1 GYDKNTG
8 KQAMPWLS
16 LDVAKKYYESNKSIN
31 EFLKDYPTFQEQS
44 LGKKPNIRQ
53 LLESGNI
60 GLDCRYLNFA
70 PQCEGWMQVTK
81 DGGYGSFVIY
91 WSKVWKLTTAATI
104 PYYTG
109 KYGNTKRGF
118 GFVTIGANVDEF
130 HSASNATKSNV
141 TKILN
146 VQTEQ
151 MQEIVNEN
159 KSEIE
164 GFIERLINELSVV
177 TLIML
182 ILIIAIAVWMSKYLT
197 SKLEKLLIATKNYSN
212 NDFDYRIN
220 VKSNDEIGNLERSF
234 NKMAS
239 KISLLIKNQ
248 SKLNTELEKKVE
260 LKTNELQEINKN
272 LENKIN
278 DRTEFLRV
286 ALDKAKKADEAKS
299 IFLANISHEIRTP
312 LNAIIGF
319 SDILANTKQENEKNR
334 KYTEIIKSS
343 SNTLL
348 NIINDILD
356 ISKIQNGNFELN
368 LDETNIH
375 KVSESVIELF
385 LNQAREKHI
394 QLIFNIDNNI
404 ASNIISDSI
413 RLKQVLTNL
422 LSNAIKFTFEHGKV
436 SLNIYIINENEN
448 EITLRFEVI
457 DTGIG
462 IPIENIDNIFQPF
475 IQVEHKATREYQGTG
490 LGLSICNHI
499 VESFNSKINIESSVG
514 KGTKLWFDSTF
525 MKCKDDKKDL
535 NNYAEKLKFKI
546 TSSSNDLISHIEKY
560 LNIFGTI
567 ENENSD
573 VLIYPFE
580 NIDEFKKNR
589 EINKEIPTLIL
600 FRYEN
605 DIKKIDLNKNEF
617 ALSLP
622 FYSSNVNDSL
632 QELLSKSNNQK
643 LKYNK
648 TLTSTYNGKV
658 LVAEDNIANQELIS
672 HILKEMKVDFDI
684 KENGLKCFESYKKNK
699 YDLILMDINM
709 PVLDG
714 VSTLN
719 KIREFEKENN
729 KTKTPI
735 IALTANAIKGD
746 KEKFLNLGMNAY
758 ISKPINV
765 NELNTL
771 FQKYLIKENKEN
783 NFEKTVKK
791 HNTIKSK
798 LDAKLIQTN
807 LGVSEKISFMLI

>member
-1 GYDKNTG
+1 
-8 KQAMPWLS
+8 
-16 LDVAKKYYESNKSIN
+16 
-31 EFLKDYPTFQEQS
+31 
-44 LGKKPNIRQ
+44 
-53 LLESGNI
+53 
-60 GLDCRYLNFA
+60 
-70 PQCEGWMQVTK
+70 
-81 DGGYGSFVIY
+81 
-91 WSKVWKLTTAATI
+91 
-104 PYYTG
+104 
-109 KYGNTKRGF
+109 
-118 GFVTIGANVDEF
+118 
-130 HSASNATKSNV
+130 
-141 TKILN
+141 
-146 VQTEQ
+146 
-151 MQEIVNEN
+151 
-159 KSEIE
+159 
-164 GFIERLINELSVV
+164 
-177 TLIML
+177 
-182 ILIIAIAVWMSKYLT
+182 
-197 SKLEKLLIATKNYSN
+197 
-212 NDFDYRIN
+212 
-220 VKSNDEIGNLERSF
+220 SF

-248 SKLNTELEKKVE
+248 NKLNTELEKKVE

-343 SNTLL
+343 SNSLL

-368 LDETNIH
+368 LDETNIN

-404 ASNIISDSI
+404 PSNIMSDSI

-525 MKCKDDKKDL
+525 MKCEDDKKDL
-535 NNYAEKLKFKI
+535 NNYAGKLKFKI

-567 ENENSD
+567 ENKNPD

-580 NIDEFKKNR
+580 NIDELKKNR
-589 EINKEIPTLIL
+589 EINQEIPTLIL

-605 DIKKIDLNKNEF
+605 DIKKIELNKNEF
-617 ALSLP
+617 AISLP

-648 TLTSTYNGKV
+648 TLTSSYSGKV

-672 HILKEMKVDFDI
+672 HILKDMKVDFNI
-684 KENGLKCFESYKKNK
+684 EENGLKCFESYTKNK

-714 VSTLN
+714 ISSLN
-719 KIREFEKENN
+719 KIRKFEKENN
-729 KTKTPI
+729 QRKVPI

-765 NELNTL
+765 NELNAL
-771 FQKYLIKENKEN
+771 FQKYLTKEIKENDFQETV
-783 NFEKTVKK
+783 EKKSS
-791 HNTIKSK
+791 IKSK

-807 LGVSEKISFMLI
+807 LGVSEKISFMLIENFKKSIEKDLYELEDLIKNQEIEKVVQKAHYIKNSCLNVYLNDACILLEEFELKNIKPEVMNKKYEELKDIINNAININ